1 MFCCEYARTRLS
13 LGLLLLGG
21 LALLAVPAWTE
32 GQDAPAAV
40 KTAAERDRKI
50 RDLEVRVEALLKEL
64 RALKSDA
71 PRPKPTDPSLNT
83 DQGRTGSLV
92 VDYDNDGH
100 LDLYVA
106 NVVGVAD
113 TVGPVS
119 EVRLTRATYKLPA
132 SKAEALAT
140 FLRDHVKASVL
151 ETKAEGDTVMV
162 TTTPEAQHVI
172 GQLIALM
179 QGKTPRG
186 YQTGTSGNHQPAAK

>member
-1 MFCCEYARTRLS
+1 MFYHEHFRTRLS

-32 GQDAPAAV
+32 GQNAAPAA
-40 KTAAERDRKI
+40 KTDAERDRKI
-50 RDLEVRVEALLKEL
+50 RDLEARVEALLKEL

-71 PRPKPTDPSLNT
+71 PRPKTADPLLNSNHGT
-83 DQGRTGSLV
+83 IGTFTADL
-92 VDYDNDGH
+92 NADGKA
-100 LDLYVA
+100 DLFVA
-106 NVVGVAD
+106 NVVGAAD

-119 EVRLTRATYKLPA
+119 EVKLTRATYKLPA
-132 SKAEALAT
+132 AKAEALAT
-140 FLRDHVKASVL
+140 FLREHVKASVL

-179 QGKTPRG
+179 QGKTPQAHPNRSL
-186 YQTGTSGNHQPAAK
+186 YSNQPVPK